1 MVYAPMLILTT
12 NARLRNGF
20 CVLLK
25 AQETI
30 PQTLNLQ
37 QIELVKYT
45 CLLALVLAMGI
56 ACQKPQA
63 FDYRNV
69 KNVKIDKLGFEKSTL
84 SMELVYYNP
93 NGFGVD
99 LRKVEADIYID
110 NHYLGKY
117 QLDTLMHIQRKAEF
131 VLPSRIQVDMRGIFK
146 NALSMLFNRE
156 ILLHVKGTTRIGKA
170 GFFKTIPFD
179 YEARHRLE
187 L

>member
-1 MVYAPMLILTT
+1 MAIPPIL
-12 NARLRNGF
+12 
-20 CVLLK
+20 
-25 AQETI
+25 
-30 PQTLNLQ
+30 QTANLQ
-37 QIELVKYT
+37 QIEIVKH
-45 CLLALVLAMGI
+45 LLFISLISTLLF

-69 KNVKIDKLGFEKSTL
+69 KNVKLEKLGFEKSTL
-84 SMELVYYNP
+84 SMDLVYYNP
-93 NGFGVD
+93 NAFGVD
-99 LRKVEADIYID
+99 LRKVDADIYID

-146 NALSMLFNRE
+146 NALTVLFNRE
-156 ILLHVKGTTRIGKA
+156 VLLHVKGTTRVGKA

-179 YEARHRLE
+179 YEARHKLE